1 VKRANRFETPG
12 GRIDSHGNII
22 GEKEIL
28 VSMVYDNPKSRKSEL
43 PPSFQEL
50 QRHGVKITSYTTTE
64 DR

>member
-12 GRIDSHGNII
+12 GRTDSHGNII

-43 PPSFQEL
+43 PPSFRIAKAWGQNNQL
-50 QRHGVKITSYTTTE
+50 YYN
-64 DR
+64 